1 MIYETVMY
9 GIRCNRCREALE
21 NSEGYSLFVD
31 RHDADEEAQEN
42 DWQSFDGEKHYCPSC
57 VKYNEDKGE
66 YEPLPPIPPTIW
78 EARRF
83 LAACYGKYETVVT
96 LLEDEECFKLKMYIP
111 ERGELRDMAVV
122 GLNRF
127 LGEGKYRVEHEKTTG
142 YNLCVYIVIPK

>member
-1 MIYETVMY
+1 MIYEEVMY
-9 GIRCNRCREALE
+9 GIRCNRCRETLE
-21 NSEGYSLFVD
+21 NSEGCSLFAY
-31 RHDADEEAQEN
+31 RNDAVEEAEEY
-42 DWQSFDGEKHYCPSC
+42 DWQSFVGEKHYCPRC
-57 VKYNEDKGE
+57 VKYNEDKDE

-83 LAACYGKYETVVT
+83 LAACYGKCETNVT

-111 ERGELRDMAVV
+111 ERGEIRDIAIV

-127 LGEGKYRVEHEKTTG
+127 LGEGNYRVEHEKTTG

>member
-1 MIYETVMY
+1 MIYETVMF
-9 GIRCNRCREALE
+9 GIRCDRCRKELE
-21 NSEGYSLFVD
+21 NSDGYSLFVD
-31 RHDADEEAQEN
+31 SHDADEEAQYC
-42 DWQSFDGEKHYCPSC
+42 DWQSFDGGKHYCPSC
-57 VKYNEDKGE
+57 VKYNEDKDE

-83 LAACYGKYETVVT
+83 LAACYGKYETNVI

-127 LGEGKYRVEHEKTTG
+127 LGEGKYRVEHEKTTW

>member
-31 RHDADEEAQEN
+31 RYDADEEAQEN

-57 VKYNEDKGE
+57 VKYNEDKDE

-83 LAACYGKYETVVT
+83 LAACYG
-96 LLEDEECFKLKMYIP
+96 
-111 ERGELRDMAVV
+111 
-122 GLNRF
+122 
-127 LGEGKYRVEHEKTTG
+127 
-142 YNLCVYIVIPK
+142 